1 MKKITLLLSALCAGN
16 LVWAAPRS
24 QADAQRIA
32 RSFLSKKAT
41 PALLR
46 SVVTPQLAATS
57 QTILKS
63 EGRQASPVEQP
74 AFYIYNQDTQA
85 FVIVS
90 GDDRMPEVLA
100 YSTESAFVTENLPDN
115 VRNWLGYYADVYAL
129 VNKEQASGKPKR
141 FSLPKAQSFPSYVRP
156 LLGKIQ
162 YNQDS
167 PYNLKCPTYGG
178 KRSVTGCVATAAAQI
193 MRYWQYPDAGTGSVS
208 YTTGTLGLSVSYNFA
223 NNPFNWN
230 NILDTYTGYEST
242 TQKNAVANL
251 MLACGAAAQMDYTP
265 DMSGAYHANLFTG
278 MAEHLGYTAD
288 YIAEKYYYTPEEWM
302 ELIKTELN
310 AQRPLYYGGAS
321 TQGGHAFVIDGY
333 DAQDMVHVNWGWGG
347 YCNGYFD
354 VLTLNPDGSGIGG
367 YEDGSYQFEQAMFIG
382 LKPATE
388 GVSTTTLFT
397 IHSLEINKEQINKG
411 QYFDTTST
419 ATYNMGLAVDAEIGL
434 ILEQNGVQTT
444 LRAYDIS
451 VDHNWGWTTCNFNN
465 VYIPTSAKEGNG
477 LLYVGT
483 RKKGQTRWQRT
494 RGTNVNT
501 TAYDVTIEGN
511 RCTFTSTAF
520 DLTQLECDMTFT
532 HPLFQKF
539 ETGAVLNFH
548 NMSEETF
555 AGEIGIVFCNS
566 ETYEINEYIR
576 GRSIILAPGESTSID
591 IKDAT
596 QSAAGTYICF
606 PVLYTY
612 IGVTAIGDAQAVTIS
627 SSSSGST
634 ILKVTNV
641 SMSPK
646 SICNGDA
653 LTIRATLG
661 LSGEGTLNETR
672 LCHRYYPKGESD
684 RILQTEYELPYVEK
698 GKTVA
703 YSYDF
708 TINAEP
714 GDYVYEL
721 CKVKNTT
728 FTKVYQSEFT
738 VTEAGNSIRET
749 ESSVSGRP
757 FIRQR
762 GADGTLLLHCPAG
775 ISEISICN
783 AAGQQV
789 RSLVPV
795 SLSQGDYRI
804 NTGTLPAGIYVL
816 RIAAGDHNV
825 HSLKFIR

>member
-57 QTILKS
+57 QTLLKS

-129 VNKEQASGKPKR
+129 VNKEEGTTNNRNIPNPKNAS
-141 FSLPKAQSFPSYVRP
+141 SFPSSVQP
-156 LLGKIQ
+156 LLGSIQ
-162 YNQDS
+162 YNQDA
-167 PYNLKCPTYGG
+167 PYNLKCPLYNGN
-178 KRSVTGCVATAAAQI
+178 RSVTGCVATAAAQI
-193 MRYWQYPDAGTGSVS
+193 MRYWQYPDVGTGSVS

-265 DMSGAYHANLFTG
+265 NMSGAYDANLFTG
-278 MAEHLGYTAD
+278 LAEHLGYTAD
-288 YIAEKYYYTPEEWM
+288 YLAMKYYYTPEEWM

-310 AQRPLYYGGAS
+310 AERPLYYSGAS
-321 TQGGHAFVIDGY
+321 TEGGHAFVVDGY

-367 YEDGSYQFEQAMFIG
+367 HEDGNYQFGQMMFIG

-388 GVSTTTLFT
+388 GVSTTTQFT

-411 QYFDTTST
+411 QYFDATST

-576 GRSIILAPGESTSID
+576 GRSIILAPGESTSIN

-612 IGVTAIGDAQAVTIS
+612 IGVTVLGEPQEVTIKS
-627 SSSSGST
+627 SSTGST
-634 ILKVTNV
+634 ILRVTNV
-641 SMSPK
+641 TLPK
-646 SICNGDA
+646 TTIRLGEA
-653 LTIRATLG
+653 LTIQANLS
-661 LSGEGTLNETR
+661 LSGQGSTNETW
-672 LCHRYYPKGESD
+672 LCHQYYRQEESD
-684 RILQTEYELPYVEK
+684 DAKTVWDMPSVEK
-698 GKTVA
+698 GKTLA
-703 YSYDF
+703 YSYDLP
-708 TINAEP
+708 IDGEP
-714 GDYVYEL
+714 GTYVYRL
-721 CKVKNTT
+721 YKDNKSTH
-728 FTKVYQSEFT
+728 TKVYQATFT
-738 VTEAGNSIRET
+738 VTEGGNSIREA
-749 ESSVSGRP
+749 ESTSGQP

-762 GADGTLLLHCPAG
+762 EADGSLVLHAPAG
-775 ISEISICN
+775 IHEICVCN
-783 AAGQQV
+783 AAGQLIH
-789 RSLVPV
+789 RINPECAP
-795 SLSQGDYRI
+795 QGDYHV
-804 NTGTLPAGIYVL
+804 NTNTLPAGIYVL
-816 RIAAGDHNV
+816 RITSDDHSV
-825 HSLKFIR
+825 HCIKFIR